1 MANPQ
6 PISFLLASLLKQT
19 LQAYATRQLFYRHTR
34 KRSLRAEVK
43 VRSFLLHQFRRCS
56 TLPFAAEETQ
66 QLLPTFIEP
75 RSVLKLSASAIPAI
89 RRPSDPQRQVASPS
103 QPAPFSRWGS
113 TSESSAGR
121 ICTAVA
127 SLIAKY
133 ADHRV
138 YNLLFTLVSGK
149 SSHMSPELRR
159 SIGDNHCAVA
169 ACISKAARLCGCTS
183 AFV

>member
-1 MANPQ
+1 MELEAPLESPSDVSWWQ
-6 PISFLLASLLKQT
+6 LRLA
-19 LQAYATRQLFYRHTR
+19 
-34 KRSLRAEVK
+34 V
-43 VRSFLLHQFRRCS
+43 
-56 TLPFAAEETQ
+56 
-66 QLLPTFIEP
+66 PTFIEP

-127 SLIAKY
+127 SVIAKY

>member
-1 MANPQ
+1 M
-6 PISFLLASLLKQT
+6 ISQGL
-19 LQAYATRQLFYRHTR
+19 
-34 KRSLRAEVK
+34 SLRPGVL
-43 VRSFLLHQFRRCS
+43 LLHQRCTVKFRTSALTRVRAP
-56 TLPFAAEETQ
+56 LNP
-66 QLLPTFIEP
+66 LLISHFHGIPGMPPTPTFIEP

-127 SLIAKY
+127 SVIAKY

>member
-1 MANPQ
+1 MG
-6 PISFLLASLLKQT
+6 
-19 LQAYATRQLFYRHTR
+19 
-34 KRSLRAEVK
+34 
-43 VRSFLLHQFRRCS
+43 
-56 TLPFAAEETQ
+56 AEEQICPALGLRHRPSGGCATCTPGVPFRPRQ
-66 QLLPTFIEP
+66 HFAITSPQATFIEP

-127 SLIAKY
+127 SVIAKY

-159 SIGDNHCAVA
+159 SIGVNHCAVA